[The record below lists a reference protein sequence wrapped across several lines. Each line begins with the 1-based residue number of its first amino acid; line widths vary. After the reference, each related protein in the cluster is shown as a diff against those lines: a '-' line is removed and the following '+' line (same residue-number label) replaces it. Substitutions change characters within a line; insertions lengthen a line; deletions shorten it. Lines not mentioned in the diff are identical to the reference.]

1 MALTQY
7 TTPTNVIG
15 SLGTTPED
23 RPGMTDQQLK
33 DKFDLNAVNIA
44 AFLNS
49 LISELASTSA
59 GKGASQIGLQDLAGR
74 FTAADVEAAL
84 AEIAGAGRTTETLKG
99 LGDII
104 STLSGAVVKKDG
116 TAVMTDNLDFNADLG
131 MRIKKGNATS
141 IMQMDFPEVTT
152 AGANVRIFRNTN
164 TSGGK
169 ALVLCNGDG
178 TLTVAFQIFNGIIN
192 TINGVAVSIMAGS
205 GAPEGSRTAP
215 VGSIYLRSDGGA
227 GTSIY
232 VKQSGTGNTGWA
244 AK

>member
-74 FTAADVEAAL
+74 
-84 AEIAGAGRTTETLKG
+84 TTDTLQG